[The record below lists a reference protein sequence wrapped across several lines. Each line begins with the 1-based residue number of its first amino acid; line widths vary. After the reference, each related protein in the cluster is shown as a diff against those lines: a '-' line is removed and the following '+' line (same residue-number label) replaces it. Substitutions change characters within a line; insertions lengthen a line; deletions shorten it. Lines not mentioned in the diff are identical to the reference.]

1 MKHKKWIFELDHQ
14 GDFDIDI
21 PVLHTSLFGPKKCS
35 LIESKEILQITCYF
49 LILEWKTKFFQV
61 SADAYVLRVNS
72 HQTTKA
78 NMIWLILLENYFL
91 PYYSPI
97 R

>member
-21 PVLHTSLFGPKKCS
+21 PVLHTSLFGPQKCS

-49 LILEWKTKFFQV
+49 LILEWKSNIK
-61 SADAYVLRVNS
+61 SSSCHAL
-72 HQTTKA
+72 
-78 NMIWLILLENYFL
+78 NYD
-91 PYYSPI
+91 
-97 R
+97 